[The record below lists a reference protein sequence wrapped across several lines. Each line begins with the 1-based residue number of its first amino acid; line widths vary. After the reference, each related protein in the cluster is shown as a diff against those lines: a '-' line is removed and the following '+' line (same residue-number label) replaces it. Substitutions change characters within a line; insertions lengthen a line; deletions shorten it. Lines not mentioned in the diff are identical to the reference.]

1 MAQASCVVLYG
12 NSMFL
17 AGIRADLEDHTQ
29 FELVTVEP
37 ASREALRLISAYR
50 PAAVIFD
57 ACLAE
62 PDFAVALLNEQPEVI
77 LMGVDPS
84 RDTVLVLSGRYE
96 QLVLP
101 SDLVRALTR
110 TGLAA
115 PASAGSPDRSTEK
128 ACAS

>member
-17 AGIRADLEDHTQ
+17 AGIRADLEHHTQ
-29 FELVTVEP
+29 FELITVEP
-37 ASREALRLISAYR
+37 AGRAALGLIMAYR

-62 PDFAVALLNEQPEVI
+62 PDFTAALLSEQPEVI

-84 RDTVLVLSGRYE
+84 RDTVLVLSGRCE
-96 QLVLP
+96 KPVLP

-115 PASAGSPDRSTEK
+115 PACGISTNIPTK
-128 ACAS
+128 GGFP